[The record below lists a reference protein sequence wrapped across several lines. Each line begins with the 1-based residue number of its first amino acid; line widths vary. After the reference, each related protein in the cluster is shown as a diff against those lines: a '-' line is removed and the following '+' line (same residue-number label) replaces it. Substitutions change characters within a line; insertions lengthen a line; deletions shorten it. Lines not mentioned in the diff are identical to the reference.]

1 MLMFIWVSC
10 STHNLFSAF
19 RRKRFHKLFLKQTI
33 AEVYLG
39 CEEQSSQ
46 DPGDLKFFKMALGNN
61 TSFQLICIMEV
72 S

>member
-1 MLMFIWVSC
+1 
-10 STHNLFSAF
+10 
-19 RRKRFHKLFLKQTI
+19 LFLKQTI